1 MKIFLIYLKN
11 YRKEAILAP
20 LFKMIEAAFELFIPL
35 VISDIIK
42 ESIPNQNT
50 NRLII
55 SFVILL
61 CLAFIGFLCAVIAQ
75 YFSAKAATGF
85 AKEIKYDLF
94 KHIETL
100 SYSELDEI
108 GTSSLITRMTSD
120 INQMQTGINM
130 FLRLFLRSPFVVFGA
145 MIMAFIVNVKM
156 ALIFVVTIPLLS
168 IIVFL
173 IMHKTI
179 PLFKE
184 QQTKLDTLL
193 RKTRE
198 NIKGVRV
205 IRAFGKEENENEEF
219 KQNNNDFTQFQIYVN
234 KISNLMNPLTY
245 LVINVAIIAIIYF
258 GSRLINNNNLLNG
271 DVVALYNY
279 MSQILIELLKLANL
293 LVTLTKAIAC
303 SKRVFSVFKISSSQ
317 KYLETS
323 KLEPKTNIAIEM
335 KNVSL
340 TYKKNQNHTLENINL
355 SLKEGQTLGVIGG
368 TGSGK
373 TSLINLIARYYDAT
387 TGSIYLFG
395 TDIKNYSKKDI
406 RKMVSVASQKAV
418 LFNGTIRDNLTI
430 SDPKNISDDAIF
442 KALEIAQATDIVKS
456 KENGL
461 NEKILQGGKNLSGGQ
476 KQRLNIARSLLKN
489 SSILILDDSS
499 SALDYLTDYNLRK
512 AIKNMDN
519 KPTTIITSQR
529 ASSVMDCDLILVL
542 DEGKCV
548 GYGTHD
554 SLLENSEVYK
564 EIYYTQFEK
573 EDK

>member
-387 TGSIYLFG
+387 IGSIYLFG